1 MAEGQQDTSQEKTEE
16 PTPRKLQKAREDGQ
30 VARSKEL
37 QTTVLLVIAALS
49 LIFFGPLLGGRVLD
63 VAAFVFSFE
72 HAASRDQALMFH
84 YLSSSFAHLGW
95 PLLWIFL
102 ALLFAAVAGPLGL
115 GGWNFTTKALAF
127 KGSRISPLAGFK
139 RMFSMNSLME
149 LLKGYG
155 KVGFVG
161 TMAVVILL
169 AQVDALRGISREPT
183 EQAIVH
189 ALTIL
194 GWSFLLMCLTT
205 AIIAAIDI
213 PFQIY
218 SHTKKLRM
226 TFQEV
231 KDEYKNTEGKPEVK
245 AKIRQLQREM
255 AEGRMMSDVPK
266 ADVVITNPDH
276 YAVALQYDQNSMPA
290 PLLLA
295 KGVDDVALKIR
306 EIAFEY
312 NVEVIEMP
320 PLARALF
327 HHTRI
332 GDEIPS
338 ELYLAVA
345 QVLAY
350 VYQLQ
355 EARAGRMERPKR
367 KPHVNI
373 PPEYRRDN

>member
-1 MAEGQQDTSQEKTEE
+1 MAEGQDTSQEKTEE

-37 QTTVLLVIAALS
+37 QTTVLLVAAALA
-49 LIFFGPLLGGRVLD
+49 LIFFGPLLAQRVLE
-63 VAAFVFSFE
+63 VARFTFSFE
-72 HAASRDQALMFH
+72 YAATRDTGLMFH
-84 YLSSSFAHLGW
+84 YLGSSFAHLGW
-95 PLLWIFL
+95 PLAWI
-102 ALLFAAVAGPLGL
+102 LLVLLTAAITGPLGL
-115 GGWNFTTKALAF
+115 GGWNFSTKSIAF
-127 KGSRISPLAGFK
+127 KGNRINPLSGLK
-139 RMFSMNSLME
+139 RMFSMNSLVE
-149 LLKGYG
+149 LLKSYG

-161 TMAVVILL
+161 TMAVVILFS
-169 AQVDALRGISREPT
+169 QVESLRGISREPT

-194 GWSFLLMCLTT
+194 AWSFLLMCLTT

-231 KDEYKNTEGKPEVK
+231 KEEYKNTEGKPEVK
-245 AKIRQLQREM
+245 AKIRQLQREI

-276 YAVALQYDQNSMPA
+276 YAVALQYDQFSMPA
-290 PLLLA
+290 PILLA

-312 NVEVIEMP
+312 NIEVVQMP
-320 PLARALF
+320 PLARALY
-327 HHTRI
+327 HHSKV
-332 GDEIPS
+332 GEEVPA

-355 EARAGRMERPKR
+355 EAKAGRMERPKR
-367 KPHVNI
+367 KPDVKI
-373 PPEYRRDN
+373 PPEFRRDD